1 MGFCYNERMAEIKS
15 GITLSLDVGKL
26 VNYVNYQ
33 AEILKKEATHS
44 LESNSFSFLRSVT
57 IQNFTDEDLRDVTLR
72 FSCVP
77 EALTIAEIHL
87 GVVEHGSRPTFVNQ
101 FSIFLNPKDLYSL
114 SESMPGSVRVTL
126 VSAKGEM
133 LAVNAANFRLCPIE
147 ESASQDRVEEIL
159 ASFVTPNDPLVQE
172 LVGKAAEIRKTKYND
187 PSFSGYLT
195 HDPNR
200 VLEDMDVIFEAVKGA
215 RIRYAIMSASYE
227 KFFQRVRLP
236 RSVLQERM
244 ANCLDFSLLFASLYE
259 AIGLHPVILM
269 CKTHAMVGVWL
280 KDDNLASPL
289 EENSQVFV
297 NAASKGY
304 DSFAALE
311 TTLAA
316 DGQEANFEQAKNQ
329 AYQKL
334 EEGKSFAYGLDIVS
348 CRANWIRPIP
358 SPRKEKDGSVTFV
371 LPSVEETSSSF
382 RKVNP
387 EDHRFLPEDYV
398 GQKSRYDYWEDK
410 LLDLSLGNRLIN
422 LKFRANTV
430 QVMVDD
436 PETYFSFLGHHEK
449 VNFAEFSSEDL
460 RPEAL
465 GNIPS
470 FVHSPQSLQIQN
482 AYRQNTLYGYVKAG
496 PKIDALKALSR
507 KSNTALEESGCNPL
521 FLTLGLIRW
530 YDTEASASRGTGA
543 MVCPVFLLPV
553 TMPRRKVGTSYPLTY
568 DWDSLTLNRT
578 AFEYFRQ
585 NFHLDFHRL
594 IDLPKT
600 KDGQVDLRLIYNE
613 IRQIIAP
620 MKNWALLED
629 PSVLALFSFSHF
641 VMWSD
646 LKNNK
651 EAILK
656 HPVVQSFVNG
666 EELPSIEE
674 KNLALDERLDPA
686 DCALP
691 LPADSSQIRAVL
703 DAEDGL
709 SFILDGPPG
718 TGKSQTIANMIV
730 NFLSHGK
737 KVLFVA
743 EKEVALDVVK
753 RRLDALSLGQFAL
766 EFANLQEPKSKI
778 LETYASLLRR
788 GPSETNDRYAAV
800 ASNIQERRRHLNETL
815 GALHER
821 KEFFLSPYEA
831 ILLALSSK
839 EVVPPY
845 AFSQEF
851 LKGLTKE
858 KNQAIEEEIQD
869 LAGSAMSFGG
879 YRSSPFV
886 GFQARDYSLAYRNA
900 VKTELETLPP
910 LLKRLELDGYNLFH
924 KKAEVME
931 SKANLEAYHTALL
944 LLREGTPLWNDALQD
959 SSFASHE
966 AEIRAAFE
974 QEKEILETK
983 EQLLLSYQDGILQ
996 LSGEALK
1003 TEWEKAEAMSFFAR
1017 RKAKKALQNRLKPF
1031 AKTKDAYRKEGLSST
1046 IEMLCLYEAKKQ
1058 GRSRYDSYAAFVL
1071 RRHPLHR
1078 FADAEEWNAS
1088 FEATLGFIQAVDK
1101 MTFYPEKKKSFV
1113 TSLLDLDQGS
1123 LFAPSLSNF
1132 LSDWEQF
1139 EKEKQS
1145 LEKFYSFRLDEYPD
1159 DPSYFALLGG
1169 KIRDALGGIG
1179 RLAEWSG
1186 LLSKIDAL
1194 GTLLPSS
1201 FLAPYLA
1208 GQIKE
1213 QDLWD
1218 YYRNSL
1224 SSSLLSFALAK
1235 NGLGR
1240 LSHNDVEK
1248 EVALYQKDIAE
1259 YTNLTLEDVA
1269 AKVSSAIPQGVENFA
1284 PSTAAHELAKLAKN
1298 GGRGVSLRTIFQ
1310 NYAPLLQSLTPC
1322 FMMSPLT
1329 VAQYL
1334 DYGTYHFDVVIFDEA
1349 SQIPTSEAIGAIARA
1364 KSVVIAGDEEQM
1376 PPTSFFTTTIG
1387 ANEDD
1392 GLATF
1397 ASLQEDLES
1406 LLDDAI
1412 VLGLPRRRLL
1422 WHYRSRHE
1430 ALIAFSNNRFY
1441 ENSLLTFPSPKDE
1454 KRSVSF
1460 HDVKGTYERG
1470 RGTNR
1475 QEAKE
1480 VVKEIIKRLQ
1490 NKELR
1495 SRSIGVVTFNEA
1507 QQNLIEDML
1516 DKALA
1521 EHPSLP
1527 LEPGGEKIFVK
1538 NLENVQGDE
1547 RDVILFSVTYGP
1559 DKNGTFS
1566 LNFGPLSLQKGE
1578 RRLNVAV
1585 SRSREEM
1592 VVFASVEPEQIRAER
1607 AKNEGAAMLRD
1618 FLSYAK
1624 YGVDRLS
1631 KNALYEKGVADR
1643 GIAPYLAEDLRR
1655 LGYVVKESLGEST
1668 FKIDVAVALP
1678 DEPDHFV
1685 LGILCDNEAFASTPC
1700 VDRHVNEP
1708 RVLEHLGWRL
1718 FRLYSVEYLDH
1729 KEELMKE
1736 IVQAINESKQIASDI
1751 SPLRQKPTPTFA
1763 KKVLVTA
1770 KNSLPYTK
1778 GEYVTPKEGDEEAL
1792 KSFLYEVIL
1801 QEQPISRD
1809 LLNLRLREAR
1819 QLTRIGS
1826 KVKDL
1831 MDRAL
1836 AGLIPERVKTFLQG
1850 TTTFYASNEWDEPSY
1865 RNYRLEGEN
1874 SSGRSMTDIPFAEI
1888 SNCAADILE
1897 EQGSMNID
1905 DLAKQVS
1912 LRFGFTTLNATRK
1925 AYLLKAIRAS
1935 DCQRNRI
1942 YFSGDTVSLS
1952 H

>member
-1 MGFCYNERMAEIKS
+1 MAQIKS
-15 GITLSLDVGKL
+15 GVALTLDAGKL

-33 AEILKKEATHS
+33 AELLKKEATHS

-57 IQNFTDEDLRDVTLR
+57 IQNFTDQDLHDVTLH

-77 EALTIAEIHL
+77 DSLTIADIHL
-87 GVVEHGSRPTFVNQ
+87 GVVEHGSRATFVNR
-101 FSIFLNPKDLYSL
+101 FSIFLDPKALYAISD
-114 SESMPGSVRVTL
+114 SMAGSIRATL
-126 VSAKGEM
+126 TSSKGKM
-133 LAVNAANFRLCPIE
+133 LAVNAVNFRLCPIE

-159 ASFVTPNDPLVQE
+159 ASYVTPNDPFVQE
-172 LVGKAAEIRKTKYND
+172 VVKKAADIRKQKYGD
-187 PSFSGYLT
+187 PSFSGYLS

-200 VLEDMDVIFEAVKGA
+200 VLEDMDAVFEAVKEV
-215 RIRYAIMSASYE
+215 RIRYAIMGSSYE
-227 KFFQRVRLP
+227 KFFQRIRLP
-236 RSVLQERM
+236 RSVIQDRM
-244 ANCLDFSLLFASLYE
+244 GNCLDLSLLFASIYE

-269 CKTHAMVGVWL
+269 LKTHAMAGAWL

-289 EENSQVFV
+289 EENSQVFL

-304 DSFAALE
+304 DSFAPVE
-311 TTLAA
+311 TTLAV
-316 DGQEANFEQAKNQ
+316 DGQDTNFMTAKNQ
-329 AYQKL
+329 AYQTL
-334 EEGKSFAYGLDIVS
+334 EDGKSFVYGLDIAA

-358 SPRKEKDGSVTFV
+358 SPRLEKDGSITFTM
-371 LPSVEETSSSF
+371 PSVESSGPELQ
-382 RKVNP
+382 KVNP
-387 EDHRFLPEDYV
+387 EDHRFLPENYT
-398 GQKSRYDYWEDK
+398 GNKTRYDYWEDK

-436 PETYFSFLGHHEK
+436 PETYFAFLAKREK
-449 VNFAEFSSEDL
+449 VNFAEYSSEEL
-460 RPEAL
+460 HPEAL
-465 GNIPS
+465 GVVPS

-482 AYRQNTLYGYVKAG
+482 GYAQNTLFGYVKAG
-496 PKIDALKALSR
+496 PKIDALKSLSR

-530 YDTEASASRGTGA
+530 FDTEASATRGTGA
-543 MVCPVFLLPV
+543 LYCPVLLLPV
-553 TMPRRKVGTSYPLTY
+553 TMPRRKVGSSYPLTY

-585 NFHLDFHRL
+585 TFHLDFNRL
-594 IDLPKT
+594 IELPKT
-600 KDGQVDLRLIYNE
+600 QEGQVDLRLIYNE

-629 PSVLALFSFSHF
+629 PSVLSLFSFSHF

-651 EAILK
+651 DAILK
-656 HPVVQSFVNG
+656 HPIVQSFVSG
-666 EELPSIEE
+666 EEIPSLKET
-674 KNLALDERLDPA
+674 NLSLDDRLNPA

-703 DAEDGL
+703 DAEAGQ

-730 NFLSHGK
+730 NFLAHGK

-788 GPSETNDRYAAV
+788 GPTDSDERYEEV
-800 ASNIQERRRHLNETL
+800 SKNIQERRKSLNQTL
-815 GALHER
+815 GELHGR
-821 KEFFLSPYEA
+821 KEFFRSPYEA
-831 ILLALSSK
+831 ILLSLSTP
-839 EVVPPY
+839 EVVPSY
-845 AFSQEF
+845 SFSYDF
-851 LKGLTKE
+851 LIGLDE
-858 KNQAIEEEIQD
+858 NKNQTIEEALHDVAE
-869 LAGSAMSFGG
+869 SAASFGG
-879 YRSSPFV
+879 YRASPFV
-886 GFQARDYSLAYRNA
+886 GFESRDYSMAYRSA
-900 VKTELETLPP
+900 VKDELDHLLP
-910 LLKRLELDGYNLFH
+910 LVKQLELDGYNLCH
-924 KKAEVME
+924 KKGELPE
-931 SKANLEAYHTALL
+931 SKANLSAYATALT
-944 LLREGTPLWNDALQD
+944 LLREGTPLWNECLEDP
-959 SSFASHE
+959 SFLSHE
-966 AEIRAAFE
+966 KEIRAAFAA
-974 QEKEILETK
+974 EKEILETK
-983 EQLLLSYQDGILQ
+983 EKLLLSYQDGILS
-996 LSGEALK
+996 LSGESLK
-1003 TEWEKAEAMSFFAR
+1003 SEWEKAEAMSFFAR
-1017 RKAKKALQNRLKPF
+1017 HKAKKALQNRLKPY
-1031 AKTKDAYRKEGLSST
+1031 AKTKDAYRKDGLTTT
-1046 IEMLCLYEAKKQ
+1046 IDLLCLYEAKLQ
-1058 GRSRYDSYAAFVL
+1058 ERSRLDPYAVFVL
-1071 RRHPLHR
+1071 RRHPFNR
-1078 FADAEEWNAS
+1078 FADAEEWSAS
-1088 FEATLGFIQAVDK
+1088 FEATLGLAKAIAS
-1101 MTFYPEKKKSFV
+1101 MTFYPEKQKSFV
-1113 TSLLDLDQGS
+1113 ASLLDFDQGS
-1123 LFAPSLSNF
+1123 LFANLPSKF
-1132 LSDWEQF
+1132 LSDWEQYQKA
-1139 EKEKQS
+1139 KES
-1145 LEKFYSFRLDEYPD
+1145 LEKLYTFRLDEYPD

-1169 KIRDALGGIG
+1169 KLRDALGAIG
-1179 RLAEWSG
+1179 RLAEWSS
-1186 LLSKIDAL
+1186 LLAKLDTLSS
-1194 GTLLPSS
+1194 LLPLE
-1201 FLAPYLA
+1201 FLAPYLQ
-1208 GQIKE
+1208 GKVKE
-1213 QDLWD
+1213 KDLGS
-1218 YYRNSL
+1218 YYEHSVASSIL
-1224 SSSLLSFALAK
+1224 SYSLAK

-1259 YTNLTLEDVA
+1259 YTGLVLEETA
-1269 AKVSSAIPQGVENFA
+1269 AKVSSAIPQGAENFA

-1310 NYAPLLQSLTPC
+1310 NYAPLIQNLTPC

-1349 SQIPTSEAIGAIARA
+1349 SQIPTSEAVGAIARA
-1364 KSVVIAGDEEQM
+1364 KSVIIAGDEEQM
-1376 PPTSFFTTTIG
+1376 PPTSFFTSSIG
-1387 ANEDD
+1387 ANDDD
-1392 GLATF
+1392 GFASF

-1412 VLGLPRRRLL
+1412 VLGLPRRHLL

-1430 ALIAFSNNRFY
+1430 SLIAFSNNRFY

-1454 KRSVSF
+1454 KHSVTF
-1460 HDVKGTYERG
+1460 RNVKGTYERG

-1480 VVKEIIKRLQ
+1480 VVKEILKRLQ
-1490 NKELR
+1490 SKDLR

-1516 DKALA
+1516 DKELA
-1521 EHPSLP
+1521 QHPDLP

-1592 VVFASVEPEQIRAER
+1592 VVFASIEPEEIRAER

-1618 FLSYAK
+1618 FLTYAK
-1624 YGVDRLS
+1624 YGIDRLT
-1631 KNALYEKGVADR
+1631 KNAFHETADADR
-1643 GIAPYLAEDLRR
+1643 GVGPYLAEDLRH
-1655 LGYVVKESLGEST
+1655 LGYIVQESLGEST

-1678 DEPDHFV
+1678 EDPDHYV
-1685 LGILCDNEAFASTPC
+1685 LGILCDNASFASTPC

-1708 RVLEHLGWRL
+1708 RVLERLGWRL

-1729 KEELMKE
+1729 KEELLKE
-1736 IVQAINESKQIASDI
+1736 IVQAINESKQNPEATSSLIH
-1751 SPLRQKPTPTFA
+1751 QPTPLFV
-1763 KKVLVTA
+1763 KKTLVVA

-1778 GEYVTPKEGDEEAL
+1778 GEYQAPKDGSEDDL
-1792 KSFLYEVIL
+1792 RVFLYDVIL
-1801 QEQPISRD
+1801 HEQPISRD
-1809 LLNLRLREAR
+1809 LLNLRLREAK

-1826 KVKDL
+1826 KVKDS

-1836 AGLIPERVKTFLQG
+1836 GQLIPNQIKTFLQG
-1850 TTTFYASNEWDEPSY
+1850 TTTFYATNHWDEQSY
-1865 RNYRLEGEN
+1865 RNYRLDETN
-1874 SSGRSMTDIPFAEI
+1874 SSGRLMTDIPFAEI

-1897 EQGSMNID
+1897 EQGSMSLD

-1912 LRFGFTTLNATRK
+1912 LRFGYMTLNATRK

-1935 DCQRNRI
+1935 DCKRNRI
-1942 YFSGDTVSLS
+1942 YFNGDMVSLS